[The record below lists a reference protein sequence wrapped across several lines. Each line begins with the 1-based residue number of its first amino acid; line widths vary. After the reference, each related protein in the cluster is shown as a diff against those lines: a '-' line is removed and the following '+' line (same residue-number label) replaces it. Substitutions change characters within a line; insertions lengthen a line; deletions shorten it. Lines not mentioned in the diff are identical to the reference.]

1 MAFDS
6 KGLDSYNDVPSRI
19 AEFREKHPDG
29 SLQPADLTEP
39 FKVLEI
45 AGQTFI
51 AYTAAAYRTPDD
63 PRPGIGAAYECFPGR
78 TPYTKGSELQNAET
92 SAWGR
97 AIVAALAAD
106 TRKGVASMEE
116 VRNRQAE
123 RDEPAAPVEQHTD
136 HAWLTDIESRI
147 SVARNRAELT
157 VLAREISARKQ
168 AGQCEPAH
176 EAHLWATGKKRQ
188 EAIDARPTN
197 KDGSTS
203 RSRATDDQLAA
214 SGDMTKAQLKEH
226 NKLERDTLKDPK
238 PAERA
243 TAADPDD
250 PWANGGE
257 GA

>member
-6 KGLDSYNDVPSRI
+6 SGLDSYNDVPSRI

-29 SLQPADLTEP
+29 SLQPADLAEP

-106 TRKGVASMEE
+106 TRKGVASMED

-123 RDEPAAPVEQHTD
+123 HDQPDEPPPPPVETD
-136 HAWLTDIESRI
+136 WE
-147 SVARNRAELT
+147 
-157 VLAREISARKQ
+157 
-168 AGQCEPAH
+168 
-176 EAHLWATGKKRQ
+176 
-188 EAIDARPTN
+188 
-197 KDGSTS
+197 
-203 RSRATDDQLAA
+203 
-214 SGDMTKAQLKEH
+214 
-226 NKLERDTLKDPK
+226 
-238 PAERA
+238 
-243 TAADPDD
+243 
-250 PWANGGE
+250 WANGFETRVTAAGTQSELKGLFAELNGQYQRRLLTEDDRATLVQLVTTRKAELE
-257 GA
+257 GAPA